1 MKRLSYCAGLFAGAV
16 LWALCGNTAYAG
28 SSPSEQ
34 PTVVEV
40 VDNRQYED
48 LVIAQVPGTY
58 VNIRS
63 GPGTDSKILGKL
75 YNNSVGHF
83 IEEQDGWFKIKSGTV
98 EGFVSGEYC
107 VRGLEALKI
116 ARDVEVTFA
125 TINVPTLR
133 VREKATTSSAILG
146 TFSKGDELEVQAQED
161 GFAKVSYNNKTGYIS
176 MDYVDIHTEFVEAES
191 IEEERAR
198 LEAERKAR
206 EEAKRAAEAAIKAQ
220 KAKEEAEAK
229 AAAEAARAAAEAA
242 AANTETAQSTEN
254 AQTAGAEV
262 VSSDS
267 TDLGQQVVDYAV
279 QFVGNPYKYGG
290 TSLTNGCDC
299 SGFTMSVYAHFD
311 VKLPRTGQRS
321 AGYAVASLA
330 EAKPGDLLFYSGHVA
345 IYMGNNQI
353 VHAATPRQGIVIGN
367 ASYTRILAIRRIF

>member
-1 MKRLSYCAGLFAGAV
+1 MKKKALIAGFMATVMLFGAT
-16 LWALCGNTAYAG
+16 GTKAYAG
-28 SSPSEQ
+28 TAETVRP
-34 PTVVEV
+34 PVVEV
-40 VDNRQYED
+40 VDNREYED

-63 GPGTDSKILGKL
+63 GPGTDSKVLGKL

-83 IEEQDGWFKIKSGTV
+83 IEEQDGWYKIKSGTV
-98 EGFVSGEYC
+98 EGFVSSEYC
-107 VRGLEALKI
+107 VRGFEALRI
-116 ARDVEVTFA
+116 ARDVEITFA
-125 TINVPTLR
+125 TINVSTLR
-133 VREKATTSSAILG
+133 VREKPTTKSSILG
-146 TFSKGDELEVQAQED
+146 TFSKGDELEVQAEED

-176 MDYVDIHTEFVEAES
+176 LDYVDIHTEFVEAES

-206 EEAKRAAEAAIKAQ
+206 EEAKRAAEAAAKAQ
-220 KAKEEAEAK
+220 REREE
-229 AAAEAARAAAEAA
+229 EAARVAAAAAQAAAEAA
-242 AANTETAQSTEN
+242 AGAQAEAST
-254 AQTAGAEV
+254 G
-262 VSSDS
+262 DS
-267 TDLGQQVVDYAV
+267 TDTVIDTSEDLGQQVVDYAV

-299 SGFTMSVYAHFD
+299 SGFTMSVYAHFG

-321 AGYAVASLA
+321 AGYAVSSLA

-367 ASYTRILAIRRIF
+367 ASYTKILAIRRIF